1 MKKSVLALAIV
12 AFALGAASC
21 GSSSSSSS
29 GGTPTGSSAGGTS
42 CTPSTMKTLNPGQLT
57 IGTDNPAYYP
67 YFQGGPGHEWTGKYN
82 NDPYTGKGF
91 ENAVAYAV
99 ASKLGYT
106 TDQVQW
112 QVTHFN
118 QSFAP
123 GPKNFDFYLAQVSI
137 EPKRAQNADFSTPY
151 YKANQAVVAIN
162 GTPITKATSL
172 ADLKSYK
179 LGTQVGTTS
188 YDFITNTIQPS
199 TQPAAFNTT
208 NDAIH
213 ALENKQIDGLVVD
226 LPTAF
231 YMESVQIPHST
242 IVGQFPTSPGG
253 EQWGLV
259 LDKGSSLTPCVDQ
272 ALNAMI
278 NDGSLAQ
285 ITKTWL
291 SDKVSAPILH

>member
-1 MKKSVLALAIV
+1 MKKSLLALAFAV
-12 AFALGAASC
+12 VALGAASC

-29 GGTPTGSSAGGTS
+29 SSAVGGSSSGGAS
-42 CTPSTMKTLNPGQLT
+42 CTPATMNTLHPGQLT
-57 IGTDNPAYYP
+57 IGSDNPNYYP
-67 YFQGGPGHEWTGKYN
+67 YFTGGPGHEWTGKFN
-82 NDPYTGKGF
+82 NDPYTDKGF
-91 ENAVAYAV
+91 EDAVAYAV

-106 TDQVQW
+106 TSQVQW

-123 GPKNFDFYLAQVSI
+123 GPKQFDFYIQEASI
-137 EPKRAQNADFSTPY
+137 EAKRAQNADFSTPY
-151 YKANQAVVAIN
+151 YRANQAVVAIKD
-162 GTPITKATSL
+162 TPITKATSL
-172 ADLKSYK
+172 ADLKPYK

-188 YDFITNTIQPS
+188 YDFITSTIKPSQQPS
-199 TQPAAFNTT
+199 AFNTT

-231 YMESVQIPHST
+231 YMESAQIPHST

-253 EQWGLV
+253 EEWGLV
-259 LDKGSSLTPCVDQ
+259 LAKGSSLTPCVDQ

-278 NDGSLAQ
+278 NDGTLAQ

-291 SDKVSAPILH
+291 SEKVSAPILH